1 MENGVKAFSMA
12 PTYIQSADAAEEL
25 MGWLVDKIMKP
36 SKSVGLSV
44 FSMPIIQL
52 GDIVQIDYTNQDGV
66 QEIGDENA
74 RFVVYHIE
82 YSRSSKGPEMNLYLS
97 EVN

>member
-1 MENGVKAFSMA
+1 
-12 PTYIQSADAAEEL
+12 
-25 MGWLVDKIMKP
+25 
-36 SKSVGLSV
+36 
-44 FSMPIIQL
+44 MPIIQL